1 MTATEPPLYLFDG
14 VCVLCNRSVRFV
26 LDHER
31 GPEIRFAA
39 TQSET
44 GRALLARL
52 DLPEMPDS
60 FVFVADGRVF
70 ERSAAVI
77 AVARHLRAPWSWV
90 AGVAGLLPAAPL
102 DWLYDRVARNRYR
115 LFGRYATCLVPDAG
129 LRARFMP

>member
-39 TQSET
+39 AQSET

-60 FVFVADGRVF
+60 FVFIADGRVF

-77 AVARHLRAPWSWV
+77 AVARHLRAPWSWL
-90 AGVAGLLPAAPL
+90 AAVAGLLPAPPL

-115 LFGRYATCLVPDAG
+115 LFGRYDACLVPDAG

>member
-31 GPEIRFAA
+31 APEIRFAA
-39 TQSET
+39 TQSAT
-44 GRALLARL
+44 GQALLARL
-52 DLPEMPDS
+52 NLAAMPDS
-60 FVFVADGRVF
+60 FVFIQGGRVH

-77 AVARHLRAPWSWV
+77 GVVRHLRAPWSWLAAV
-90 AGVAGLLPAAPL
+90 AALLPAAPL

-115 LFGRYATCLVPDAG
+115 LFGRYDACLVPDAA